1 MSRLLEVRVVC
12 NVVLYNAYLLLVN
25 VCWLNKA
32 NVIRTAVTAAIPTVI
47 EILVLLLRIP
57 LCTAASPL
65 LGVGLLG
72 TVGDV
77 GGGDLKF
84 GYDAKMTF
92 PDSSVFNIGLCFGLS
107 PEGRLIIALI
117 I

>member
-1 MSRLLEVRVVC
+1 MNRAS
-12 NVVLYNAYLLLVN
+12 VN
-25 VCWLNKA
+25 IK
-32 NVIRTAVTAAIPTVI
+32 VITVAIPTAS
-47 EILVLLLRIP
+47 EILILLLRIP
-57 LCTAASPL
+57 LVASPL

-107 PEGRLIIALI
+107 TRGRLIIALI
-117 I
+117 T